1 MTRMLPLIGSPEELR
16 GRINGEVLIPG
27 DPTFEAVSQPW
38 NRTYTHHPSLVVIPS
53 SPADVSAAIRH
64 AADSGLAVAVQSTG
78 HGVARPAD
86 GAMLISARGLKSVL
100 IDGDAWTAC
109 IGGGSTWAD
118 VLGPATEKGLAP
130 LLGSSASVG
139 VVGHSLCGGIGWLA
153 RKYGLSVDRVRS
165 IEVVTADGA
174 IRRASPDV
182 DADLFWALRGAGAG
196 SLGVVTRIEI
206 DLVPVDS
213 LYAGSLFYAGYMA
226 REVAARY
233 RDWVSGAPEE
243 LTTSVCFVNFPDFEG
258 VPDAVRGGSFVVLR
272 GALIGSDGEGSEML
286 RFWRD
291 WRPPQIDTWDRIPF
305 SAVATISNDP
315 PDPIAGMS
323 TTEWFDTLSD
333 QVVEVLIAAVLDEE
347 GPGTLALAEIRHL
360 GGAVARQPEHP
371 NAYTQ
376 RQHLHLLQVAGLAPD
391 PESAQALSNGLQ
403 SLRTELAP
411 HTAGGAY
418 LNFVDGSEK
427 VRRSQEA
434 FDTETWSRLRGI
446 KEAYDPHNLF
456 SHGVDLT
463 AGGSSQEVRT

>member
-1 MTRMLPLIGSPEELR
+1 MTRMLPVIGSPEELR
-16 GRINGEVLIPG
+16 RRINGEVLISG
-27 DPTFEAVSQPW
+27 DPTFEAASQPW
-38 NRTYTHHPSLVVIPS
+38 NRTYTHHPSLVVIPR

-86 GAMLISARGLKSVL
+86 GVMLISTRELKGVL
-100 IDGDAWTAC
+100 VDGDAWTAC
-109 IGGGSTWAD
+109 ISAGSTWAD
-118 VLGPATEKGLAP
+118 VLGPAFESGLAP
-130 LLGSSASVG
+130 LLGSSLGVG
-139 VVGHSLCGGIGWLA
+139 VVGYTLGGGIGWLA

-196 SLGVVTRIEI
+196 SLGVVTSIEI
-206 DLVPVDS
+206 DLVPIDT
-213 LYAGSLFYAGYMA
+213 LYAGSLFYAGDMA
-226 REVAARY
+226 REIAARY

-243 LTTSVCFVNFPDFEG
+243 LTSSICFVNFPDVEG

-272 GALIGSDGEGSEML
+272 GVLIGSDEEGSERL

-291 WRPPQIDTWDRIPF
+291 WRPPQIDTWRRIPF

-315 PDPIAGMS
+315 PDPTASIS
-323 TTEWFDTLSD
+323 TTEWLDTLSD
-333 QVVEVLIAAVLDEE
+333 QVIEVLIAAVLDGE
-347 GPGTLALAEIRHL
+347 GPGAVALAEIRHL

-371 NAYTQ
+371 SAYTQ
-376 RQHLHLLQVAGLAPD
+376 RQHHHLLQAVGPAPD
-391 PESAQALSNGLQ
+391 PESAQALSNRLQ
-403 SLRTELAP
+403 GLRTELAP

-427 VRRSQEA
+427 VRRSREA
-434 FDTETWSRLRGI
+434 FDTETWFRLGGI
-446 KEAYDPHNLF
+446 KGAYDPHNIF